1 MQGAACNAL
10 HNVQERCARWLL
22 MTHDRMGQ
30 QDFHLSHEFLAMM
43 LGTRRPTVTVV
54 ARALQDA
61 GLIRYRYGVVTV
73 LDRKGLET
81 AACQCYPVIR
91 AQFERLHG

>member
-1 MQGAACNAL
+1 LVREPRFG
-10 HNVQERCARWLL
+10 
-22 MTHDRMGQ
+22 
-30 QDFHLSHEFLAMM
+30 LSGVIRPHEFLAMM